1 MIVHPYKVLGK
12 DAHTSTVKG
21 VSFDPAGK
29 YFASIGDDPDAICI
43 WRAFDDWGL
52 LSRVDSD
59 SDSGIFQRSTSKKKS
74 TTTGIISE
82 KDLATAADTTANI
95 IIIQKKKWKIYKHL
109 QVLVYSVRLAL
120 LQMGVIFVGPMLH
133 YVGRIL
139 LR

>member
-43 WRAFDDWGL
+43 WRAYDDW
-52 LSRVDSD
+52 VIND

-74 TTTGIISE
+74 TTTAIISE

-109 QVLVYSVRLAL
+109 QVLVYSVGLAL
-120 LQMGVIFVGPMLH
+120 L
-133 YVGRIL
+133 
-139 LR
+139 